1 MKRLLSKS
9 WSWALT
15 LVLGVAVWLFWRV
28 GYPHA
33 LAYQEQ
39 FQLFLFG
46 SDYFFSCMAEPGD
59 LARWLGELLTQF
71 YNNPVAGALVLA
83 LLFML
88 FYRLCV
94 RLSGFIILSLVPA
107 VLLCY
112 TMGDESMLLAY
123 TVALILSV
131 AVCLAVRRMS
141 LAVALGMSIV
151 AMPLLYWL
159 VGPMAM
165 MVAVYMAVVLPLRP
179 GSSRLS
185 ALGVGLL
192 AVVMVVVSVVVSAH
206 LVPYPLERLMAGI
219 SYYRFPLVL
228 PLVFAGVPALV
239 VFLGGMGLM
248 GPMRL
253 IGHIG
258 PMSPISPISPA
269 KAPLRA
275 LVYAGLLAAVV
286 LLAVLL
292 VPGGFE
298 RKRYELID
306 YDFLVRTGQ
315 WKAIISKA
323 EQQQPDLPMSVSA
336 TNLALAMENQ
346 LGERAFWFYQ
356 RGTQGLVPS
365 FERNFATTMLTG
377 EIYFRL
383 GMVNTA
389 QRMAFE
395 MMEGIPNYAKSV
407 RAVKR
412 LAETNLVNGQYDV
425 ARKYLKLLEK
435 TLFYRKWAQQTMALL
450 GDEARI
456 NAHPLYGHLR
466 KVRLTEDFLFSEQEI
481 DRICG
486 QLFLHCEQNSMAM
499 QYMLLWPLLQR
510 DIPKFMQ
517 YAQVVEQHTLYN
529 PRHIQEA
536 FCYAFGQQQ
545 QRPPRQL
552 VSDEMVSRQF
562 LRFADAFN
570 HGGRQNPALLQP
582 FKNTVWYYLAAA
594 TPQSQNP

>member
-1 MKRLLSKS
+1 
-9 WSWALT
+9 
-15 LVLGVAVWLFWRV
+15 
-28 GYPHA
+28 
-33 LAYQEQ
+33 
-39 FQLFLFG
+39 
-46 SDYFFSCMAEPGD
+46 
-59 LARWLGELLTQF
+59 
-71 YNNPVAGALVLA
+71 VLA

-94 RLSGFIILSLVPA
+94 RLSGFVILSLLPV

-112 TMGDESMLLAY
+112 AMGDESMLLAY

-151 AMPLLYWL
+151 GMPLLYWL

-165 MVAVYMAVVLPLRP
+165 MVAVYMAVELPLRH
-179 GSSRLS
+179 GHSRLS

-192 AVVMVVVSVVVSAH
+192 AVVMVVVSVVGSAH

-228 PLVFAGVPALV
+228 PLVLVGVPVVV
-239 VFLGGMGLM
+239 VFLGVMGLM
-248 GPMRL
+248 GPMGHLGPMGL
-253 IGHIG
+253 IGQPISPRSPRSPIG
-258 PMSPISPISPA
+258 PISPISPRRLISPIG
-269 KAPLRA
+269 PLHRLA
-275 LVYAGLLAAVV
+275 LLVAVL

-292 VPGGFE
+292 VPRGFE
-298 RKRYELID
+298 SKRYELID
-306 YDFLVRTGQ
+306 YDYLVRTGQ

-346 LGERAFWFYQ
+346 LGERAFQFYQ

-377 EIYFRL
+377 EIFFRL

-536 FCYAFGQQQ
+536 LCYAFGQQQ
-545 QRPPRQL
+545 QRPPSQL
-552 VSDEMVSRQF
+552 VGDVVSQQF
-562 LRFADAFN
+562 LQFANAFN
-570 HGGRQNPALLQP
+570 RGGRQNPALLQP

-594 TPQSQNP
+594 PPSSPNP